1 METKEIK
8 MPAFLAPLAISGIS
22 ALAGLLGNRK
32 KTATQESTTNSS
44 STQNVDLYNNPI
56 LSDEAA
62 SGYGVGINNLINQV
76 NKGTDFRG
84 YAASGVR
91 NINRQSEIKN
101 KLLQRTLAQRG
112 LSYSPAGAA
121 IEARAA
127 DETAGQT
134 FDFLNSIPMLQ
145 RQMQGEDINSLI
157 RAAASMPV
165 GSRQTGTTTQ
175 TGTSTTKGTATQPGD
190 MLGGLFSGL
199 GQGIA
204 STVGYN
210 WSMQDLMKRYPGLLP
225 GAATSSPRGAK

>member
-1 METKEIK
+1 

-44 STQNVDLYNNPI
+44 NTQNVDLYNLPVM
-56 LSDEAA
+56 SDEAS
-62 SGYGVGINNLINQV
+62 SGFGVGINNLINQV

-91 NINRQSEIKN
+91 NINRQADIKQ
-101 KLLQRTLAQRG
+101 KLLQRSLAQRG

-121 IEARAA
+121 LEARAA
-127 DETAGQT
+127 DENAGQT

-145 RQMQGEDINSLI
+145 RQMQSEDINNLI
-157 RAAASMPV
+157 RAAAAVPT
-165 GSRQTGTTTQ
+165 GNRQFGTTTQ
-175 TGTSTTKGTATQPGD
+175 TGTSRTTGTATQPGD

-210 WSMQDLMKRYPGLLP
+210 WSMQELMKRYPGLIP
-225 GAATSSPRGAK
+225 QGAAKSQVSMGNT